1 MHVHSNYSD
10 GKLPPEEILK
20 HAIENRIDVLSL
32 TDHDTI
38 EGTAEMVR
46 LSRQEPYHGK
56 ITIIPGVEIS
66 AKDKNGVGFHVL
78 AYGFDVEDPAFVEKF
93 KLISEKKL
101 FNSLRTY
108 QVLKE
113 ELPQRKFALVD
124 NQLKDMAEN
133 GNLSKEKAY
142 QFLGK
147 NQINFSDQ
155 KMHIDKKLEST
166 NEKSVS
172 FELICKHFA
181 PELES
186 GKMVLSLAH
195 PTIYFSDLLSKN
207 KHKTKPQVEE
217 IFVDSLKNLKVQGV
231 NFLENYHKFEKD
243 NARIDQLNQYA
254 KEIGFGISGGVT
266 DAHVAYQY
274 LGKRSD
280 GTSMAYCNILDK
292 LLPEEQVQ
300 QIKMDAGVKGN
311 ESVILVEDPTRKAE
325 YEKEEAARQ
334 REKQQKEKQQQEK
347 QQQESMIDQE
357 QHALLE
363 EENKLART
371 LEALEKIESIK
382 NGTSNL
388 TPKAQKNILQNE
400 EKVLTDLKSFDL
412 EPSQAT
418 EMLKEHRSKSQ
429 MDLKGA
435 LKSIASLLLKNN
447 NLALD

>member
-1 MHVHSNYSD
+1 MAKIEMHVHSNYSD

-46 LSRQEPYHGK
+46 LSRQEPYQGK

-101 FNSLRTY
+101 FESLRTY

-113 ELPQRKFALVD
+113 NLPQRKFALVD

-142 QFLGK
+142 QFLNK
-147 NQINFSDQ
+147 HQINFSDQ
-155 KMHIDKKLEST
+155 KMHIDKKLENT

-172 FELICKHFA
+172 FEMICKLFA

-217 IFVDSLKNLKVQGV
+217 IFVDSLKNLKEQGV
-231 NFLENYHKFEKD
+231 NFLENYHKFEKN

-266 DAHVAYQY
+266 DAHIVYQH
-274 LGKRSD
+274 LGERSD
-280 GTSMAYCNILDK
+280 GTSISYCNILDK
-292 LLPEEQVQ
+292 LLPEAQVQ
-300 QIKMDAGVKGN
+300 QIKMDAGVQGN
-311 ESVILVEDPTRKAE
+311 ESVVLVEDPIRKAE
-325 YEKEEAARQ
+325 YEKEQLARQ
-334 REKQQKEKQQQEK
+334 QEKQQKEKQKQENV
-347 QQQESMIDQE
+347 IDQV
-357 QHALLE
+357 QHAFLE

-371 LEALEKIESIK
+371 LEALEKIEAIK

-388 TPKAQKNILQNE
+388 TLKAQKNILQNE

-435 LKSIASLLLKNN
+435 LKSIASRLLKNN